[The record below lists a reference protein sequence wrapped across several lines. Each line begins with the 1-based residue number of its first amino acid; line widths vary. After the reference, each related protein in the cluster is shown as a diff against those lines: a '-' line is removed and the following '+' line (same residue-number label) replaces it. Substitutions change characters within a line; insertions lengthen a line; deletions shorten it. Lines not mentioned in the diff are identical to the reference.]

1 MNAKTSIKLTIAI
14 LAIVIAFLISISVKL
29 IPYDITWGGRIKSD
43 NEMYVFESISI
54 LINVL
59 VIFALLLKGNYI
71 KLNINAKIVNA
82 VLWFFFMVFI
92 LNTIG
97 NLFAATVFEKLFSI
111 LTLLLAALIRN
122 ILKRKNSVKTA
133 Y

>member
-14 LAIVIAFLISISVKL
+14 LAIVIAFHISISVKL